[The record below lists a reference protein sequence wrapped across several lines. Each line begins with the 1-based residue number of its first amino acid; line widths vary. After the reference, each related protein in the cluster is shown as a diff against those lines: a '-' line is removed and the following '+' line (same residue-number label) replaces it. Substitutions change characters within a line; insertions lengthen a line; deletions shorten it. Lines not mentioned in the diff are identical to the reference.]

1 MLRFIPI
8 TEERFDLV
16 FSKMTAAF
24 PYKER
29 RDILDQKECLNNK
42 FFKFLEIFDGE
53 ADAGFIA
60 LWEFDEFVFI
70 EHIAID
76 EEKRAGGYGS
86 KTIELVKETYKK
98 PIILEIESPE
108 TEQQIKRIK
117 FYDRL
122 GFKMNSYDYE
132 QPSYHG
138 GEGVPLKIL
147 SFPECLNQE
156 EFDLFIERTREN
168 GYKGLVQEL
177 SDDEKIDIV
186 AKKILDKY
194 LPAFKEL
201 AK

>member
-1 MLRFIPI
+1 MKLIPI

-24 PYKER
+24 PFEER
-29 RDILDQKECLNNK
+29 RDISDQKECLNNEY
-42 FFKFLEIFDGE
+42 FKFSEIFDDE
-53 ADAGFIA
+53 TDVGFIA
-60 LWEFDEFVFI
+60 LWDFPEFVFI
-70 EHIAID
+70 EHLAID

-98 PIILEIESPE
+98 PIILEAEAPE
-108 TEQQIKRIK
+108 TDQQIKRIR
-117 FYDRL
+117 FYERA
-122 GFKMNSYDYE
+122 GFKVNFYAYE

-147 SFPECLNQE
+147 SYPDILNQE
-156 EFDLFIERTREN
+156 EFDLFIKRTREN
-168 GYKGLVQEL
+168 GYKNSVQEL

-186 AKKILDKY
+186 AKKILEKY
-194 LPAFKEL
+194 LPAFEEL

>member
-1 MLRFIPI
+1 MKFVPI
-8 TEERFDLV
+8 TEERFNLV
-16 FSKMTAAF
+16 YEKMTTAF
-24 PYKER
+24 PYEER
-29 RDILDQKECLNNK
+29 RDLSDQKECLNNK
-42 FFKFLEIFDGE
+42 FFNFFEIFDNE
-53 ADAGFIA
+53 TAVGFIA
-60 LWEFDEFVFI
+60 FWAFPEFIFI

-98 PIILEIESPE
+98 PIILEAEAPE
-108 TEQQIKRIK
+108 TEQQIKRIR

-122 GFKMNSYDYE
+122 GFKVNSYDYE

-147 SFPECLNQE
+147 SFPELISQE
-156 EFDLFIERTREN
+156 EFDLFMKRTREN
-168 GYKGLVQEL
+168 GYKGLVQGL

-186 AKKILDKY
+186 AKKVLDKY
-194 LPAFKEL
+194 LPAFEEL

>member
-1 MLRFIPI
+1 MKLIPI

-24 PYKER
+24 PYEER
-29 RDILDQKECLNNK
+29 RGVSDQKECLNNN
-42 FFKFLEIFDGE
+42 FFKFLEIFDNE
-53 ADAGFIA
+53 IDVGFITI
-60 LWEFDEFVFI
+60 WDFSEFAFI
-70 EHIAID
+70 EHLAID

-86 KTIELVKETYKK
+86 KTIELVKEAYKK
-98 PIILEIESPE
+98 PIILEAEAPE
-108 TEQQIKRIK
+108 TEQQIKRIR

-147 SFPECLNQE
+147 SYPELLSQD
-156 EFDLFIERTREN
+156 EFDLFIKKTREN
-168 GYKGLVQEL
+168 GYKGLVKEL
-177 SDDEKIDIV
+177 SDDQKIDIV

-194 LPAFKEL
+194 LPAFEEL